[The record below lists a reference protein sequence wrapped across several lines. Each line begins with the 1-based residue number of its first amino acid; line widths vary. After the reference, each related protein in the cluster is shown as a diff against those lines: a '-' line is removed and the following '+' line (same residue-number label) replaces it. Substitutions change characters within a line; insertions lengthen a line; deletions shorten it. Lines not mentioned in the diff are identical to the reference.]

1 MQPYSE
7 MLGINVLSDLDAKTL
22 PVQLK
27 PVTEWGKN
35 TILKRVESPKS
46 TISELK
52 KIQLPL
58 LALRHSS
65 SNDAVSQIREE
76 LQTIHPHC
84 SIVDESCKS
93 EFQDE
98 RIKESVQQILWDP
111 KSHFATLNTK
121 SKIISG
127 LINWKT
133 LVVPFFS
140 IIMPLLAVIVPFFLL
155 RFVHGSESVSID
167 SYVTHVKQTLI
178 NQISIP
184 NFLRSK
190 HSNDTLGKITES
202 LVLLFTV
209 GTFFMGLWNQIQSAM
224 HLRSIAKDL
233 KHRGIAMNT
242 VLCSCRKIIDVL
254 ETLPHKKALSAYIEE
269 GKRALE
275 PLQNF
280 PSGLAGFGTVWNT
293 PILFTP
299 LISWIGLI
307 DAYIAIV
314 SQEGI
319 CFPIFSENER
329 LKIVEMRHPNL
340 NTSENQKCKPVQNTA
355 EFCSEKHHALLTG
368 PNRGGKSTFC
378 KALGLN
384 ILYAQTWGIAWAKS
398 MKFTP
403 FTAIETAL
411 SLHDTLGKLSLFETE
426 IEFAKQVLQKVKS
439 EKNVFVM
446 MDEIFHST
454 NAQDGVAASRVFLQ
468 QLYATNVCS
477 LISTHYKQLV
487 EEFTEKAL
495 AWQMIAN
502 ERPDGFLDYTYKK
515 ADGISEKSSVM
526 EILKERGL
534 LAA

>member
-1 MQPYSE
+1 

-22 PVQLK
+22 PAQLR
-27 PVTEWGKN
+27 PETEWGKL
-35 TILKRVESPKS
+35 TIVKRVESPKS
-46 TISELK
+46 SISELK

-65 SNDAVSQIREE
+65 SIDVVKKIKQE
-76 LQTIHPHC
+76 LQTIQPHC
-84 SIVDESCKS
+84 SVLDESCTS

-111 KSHFATLNTK
+111 KSHFAPLNTK
-121 SKIISG
+121 SKLISG
-127 LINWKT
+127 LVHWKT

-155 RFVHGSESVSID
+155 RFIHGSESVSID
-167 SYVTHVKQTLI
+167 AYVSHVKQTLLR
-178 NQISIP
+178 QISIP

-190 HSNDTLGKITES
+190 HSNDTLGKITET
-202 LVLLFTV
+202 LVLLFTLA
-209 GTFFMGLWNQIQSAM
+209 TFFMGLWNQIQSAI

-233 KHRGIAMNT
+233 KQRGIAMNS
-242 VLCSCRKIIDVL
+242 VLSSCRTIIELL
-254 ETLPHKKALSAYIEE
+254 ETLPHKKALQTCIEE
-269 GKRALE
+269 GKRSLE
-275 PLQNF
+275 PLRNF
-280 PSGLAGFGTVWNT
+280 PSGLAGFGTAWNT

-299 LISWIGLI
+299 LISWIGTI
-307 DAYIAIV
+307 DAYIAII

-319 CFPIFSENER
+319 CFPTFSENQKLR
-329 LKIVEMRHPNL
+329 IVDMRHPNL
-340 NTSENQKCKPVQNTA
+340 EMSAVQNTA
-355 EFCSEKHHALLTG
+355 EFLSEKHHALLTG

-426 IEFAKQVLQKVKS
+426 IEFAKQVLQKVKT
-439 EKNVFVM
+439 EKHVFVM

-468 QLYATNVCS
+468 QLYTDNVCS

-487 EEFTEKAL
+487 EEFTDKVL
-495 AWQMIAN
+495 AWQMVAN
-502 ERPDGFLDYTYKK
+502 EKPDGLLVYTYKK
-515 ADGISEKSSVM
+515 ADGISEKSSVL